1 MKKFTTSL
9 ILSAC
14 IAAYAEAIELS
25 LSEHIK
31 EAIGKAILSEQNTGN
46 FS

>member
-1 MKKFTTSL
+1 MKTFSTL

-25 LSEHIK
+25 LSEHLK

-46 FS
+46 LS

>member
-1 MKKFTTSL
+1 MKTFATL

-25 LSEHIK
+25 LSENLK
-31 EAIGKAILSEQNTGN
+31 EAISKEILSEQNTGN
-46 FS
+46 LY